1 MPVCHSPSNKTDS
14 SRGSLCCCAWKNQF
28 QNFTAGELYTFT
40 EWPDFFWWNISSL
53 HFIFKKNI
61 THITHVT
68 IIFIDL
74 SLHFLFCF
82 LNLLLPI
89 AQKSGHTL
97 NHLLSERGQNSSHVV
112 VFWFLNFSR
121 WQQSLI
127 SFYWVI
133 ICSFEID
140 RNSKG
145 SECVICF
152 DVFELSFIFTF
163 TE

>member
-40 EWPDFFWWNISSL
+40 EWPDFFWWNVSL
-53 HFIFKKNI
+53 IHFTKFKKSI
-61 THITHVT
+61 ATVT
-68 IIFIDL
+68 IVFIVL
-74 SLHFLFCF
+74 SLFSCI
-82 LNLLLPI
+82 LNWLLHI
-89 AQKSGHTL
+89 AKKSGHTL

-140 RNSKG
+140 RNS
-145 SECVICF
+145 
-152 DVFELSFIFTF
+152 
-163 TE
+163 